1 MKLMRFA
8 LLGAAVAG
16 GVYYFMTNKKGNA
29 MLDDLADTAGGLTGK
44 AKDLAAE
51 YVDRLAEGLRG

>member
-16 GVYYFMTNKKGNA
+16 GVYYFLYNKKGNA
-29 MLDDLADTAGGLTGK
+29 MLDDLADVTNDIVGK
-44 AKDLAAE
+44 TKDIASG
-51 YVDRLAEGLRG
+51 YIDKIAEGIRS